1 MAFSFKSNP
10 VSHAPRGSIEANQI
24 GVDQEDVFSADVDMA
39 GEGDGGGVM
48 KQTKPEERIVPKP
61 IQDTQASTPL

>member
-1 MAFSFKSNP
+1 
-10 VSHAPRGSIEANQI
+10 
-24 GVDQEDVFSADVDMA
+24 VDQEDVFSADVDMA